1 MCAPGVAK
9 EHPYFMTLQ
18 KGERSDA
25 VRTLQGQLAVHG
37 YPLIMDG
44 WFGPAT
50 EQAVI
55 AFQQANGLLPLGQ
68 VGPRTRL
75 ALEQQPEPK
84 YLNLTDYERA
94 SHLTGLPIAVI
105 ATVAQVE
112 GLELGFAETGKPV
125 VLFER
130 HWFYRRLK
138 VHGLCDDEL
147 DALVQAQP
155 DLIDPKRGGYIGGA
169 AEWTRFQRAA
179 DINLTAAIEAT
190 RWGLFQLMGLQWGR
204 MGFVDGLDFQMAMQ
218 HSEGAHLN
226 AFCKFILT
234 DRILTRALQ
243 EQNWAVFARRYNG
256 PGFRDNLYDVKL
268 ARVYARL
275 RGRYA

>member
-1 MCAPGVAK
+1 
-9 EHPYFMTLQ
+9 MTLQ

-25 VRTLQGQLAVHG
+25 VRTLQGQLTALG
-37 YPLIMDG
+37 YPLSMDG

-55 AFQQANGLLPLGQ
+55 AFQQATGLLPLGL
-68 VGPRTRL
+68 VGPRTSL
-75 ALEQQPEPK
+75 ALKQQPDPK

-112 GLELGFAETGKPV
+112 GIELGFAETGKPV

-138 VHGLCDDEL
+138 MHGMDEHEL
-147 DALVQAQP
+147 MALEQEQP
-155 DLIDPKRGGYIGGA
+155 DLVSPKRGGYIGGA
-169 AEWTRFQRAA
+169 AEWIRFQRAA
-179 DINLTAAIEAT
+179 VIDQTAAIEAT

-204 MGFVDGLDFQMAMQ
+204 MGFVDSLDFQMAML

-234 DRILTRALQ
+234 DHILTRALQ

-256 PGFRDNLYDVKL
+256 ASFRDNLYDVKL
-268 ARVYARL
+268 ARIHAKL
-275 RGRYA
+275 RHRYS